1 MDRFGM
7 TSARRFE
14 GYVRWSLYI
23 LLALPLAPLMPFA
36 AIASF
41 RLRQGD
47 MVGGTIAVSL
57 LLGVSALALVG
68 CNIVVARAGF
78 QRLSEEDSPLPAW
91 LLAAWAAAAVI
102 HLTCAAF
109 LASVD
114 LEVYG
119 RGLTVAAVCAI
130 GTIVSALTPQ
140 LSSRQLLVVC
150 AVLTVPIIGYGVFVS
165 AGDAILVALFVWF
178 LSWMAWLTVWMLRV
192 MYELQ
197 DAHEVRADLAL
208 AEERLRISRDL
219 HDVFGRTL
227 ATIAVKS
234 ELASELSR
242 RGKQER
248 AGVEMAEVRRLAETA
263 GTEVRRV
270 VRGELRPSWAEE
282 LEGARALL
290 DSAGIRCIVS
300 GDDVPPVV
308 AETLAWVVR
317 EGVTNILRHSEAST
331 VTIATAAEA
340 HEIVLTLAN
349 DGAGAREGGEG
360 GSGIDAMSERLRAM
374 GGALEVRRDGD
385 WFLLEATAPTH
396 TEVSR

>member
-1 MDRFGM
+1 MDRFEM

-14 GYVRWSLYI
+14 GYVRWSLFI
-23 LLALPLAPLMPFA
+23 ILALPLAPLMPFA
-36 AIASF
+36 AVH
-41 RLRQGD
+41 LRAGD
-47 MVGGTIAVSL
+47 TVGGTIALSL
-57 LLGVSALALVG
+57 VLGLSAFWLVA

-78 QRLSEEDSPLPAW
+78 QRLSDEDARMPAW
-91 LLAAWAAAAVI
+91 LLVAWAASALV
-102 HLTCAAF
+102 HLTSAT
-109 LASVD
+109 LLVSVD
-114 LEVYG
+114 FEVFG
-119 RGLTVAAVCAI
+119 RGLTVAIVCAV
-130 GTIVSALTPQ
+130 GTIVSALTPR

-150 AVLTVPIIGYGVFVS
+150 VVLTVPIIVYGIFVS

-178 LSWMAWLTVWMLRV
+178 LAWMSWLTVWMLRV

-197 DAHEVRADLAL
+197 DAHEIRADLAL

-242 RGKQER
+242 RGQQER
-248 AGVEMAEVRRLAETA
+248 AGIEMAEVRRLAETA

-270 VRGELRPSWAEE
+270 VRGELHPSWAEE

-290 DSAGIRCIVS
+290 DSAGIRCVVS
-300 GDDVPPVV
+300 GDDVPTGV

-317 EGVTNILRHSEAST
+317 EGVTNILRHSDAST

-349 DGAGAREGGEG
+349 DGAGASEGGEG
-360 GSGIDAMSERLRAM
+360 GSGIEAMAERLRAM

-385 WFLLEATAPTH
+385 WFMLEATAPTR
-396 TEVSR
+396 TEVPR